1 MFRTAICFVLVLVA
15 AGYVKAEQGTAT
27 AEMPAALQAAGI
39 GASFQVSAADAHAVR
54 GQGGYNA
61 PSSCYKVCVTPCP
74 PPPVCPPPGPAPCP
88 QPCGPGQFAQQ
99 KTFTITGQ
107 ATGTILLFEGVVG
120 EFQHVQQTGTSTT
133 VAEGNFGGLA
143 GYLGAAPN
151 GNFQFLL
158 EGKALQEQVNF
169 AGAYQQTFTQLYVK

>member
-54 GQGGYNA
+54 GQGGYKA
-61 PSSCYKVCVTPCP
+61 PSSCYKVCVIPCP
-74 PPPVCPPPGPAPCP
+74 PPAPAPCP
-88 QPCGPGQFAQQ
+88 KPCGPGQFAQQ
-99 KTFTITGQ
+99 KTFTITGE

-120 EFQHVQQTGTSTT
+120 EFQHVQQTSTSMT

-151 GNFQFLL
+151 GDFQFLL